1 MSKKNITI
9 QPSEFRG
16 KIAECNSMI
25 DEANA
30 TLGKPDENGKIRPVV
45 FIDDYR
51 DLEYAISE
59 KISEIRLLMNNVE
72 DSKKPI
78 YQNAI
83 DRLTDVRKEVS
94 DARDSCFRKLGS

>member
-30 TLGKPDENGKIRPVV
+30 TLGKPDENGKIRPVI

-51 DLEYAISE
+51 KLEYAISE
-59 KISEIRLLMNNVE
+59 RINEIRWLVNNVE

-83 DRLTDVRKEVS
+83 DRLTEVRKEVS
-94 DARDSCFRKLGS
+94 DAR